1 MEYTF
6 EAMVRGYHVNC
17 EIWSST
23 IGERLSYVW
32 RSIPSKQ
39 WFVAITLTMRY
50 GAPLLERVHPTYV
63 REAENYQDPF
73 AVAVDRLGVIIGHV
87 PRRILFMCSMYA
99 LEMGWLYRL
108 QNNFSYVLFCETF
121 PKED

>member
-1 MEYTF
+1 MEFHYRREVILCLAEYTF
-6 EAMVRGYHVNC
+6 EAMVCGYQVNH
-17 EIWSST
+17 EIWNST
-23 IGERLSYVW
+23 IGES
-32 RSIPSKQ
+32 SS
-39 WFVAITLTMRY
+39 
-50 GAPLLERVHPTYV
+50 YV

>member
-1 MEYTF
+1 MAEYTF

-39 WFVAITLTMRY
+39 WFVAIKLTMRY
-50 GAPLLERVHPTYV
+50 GTPLLERVHPMLEKPKTTG
-63 REAENYQDPF
+63 PF
-73 AVAVDRLGVIIGHV
+73 CCGSG
-87 PRRILFMCSMYA
+87 
-99 LEMGWLYRL
+99 
-108 QNNFSYVLFCETF
+108 
-121 PKED
+121 